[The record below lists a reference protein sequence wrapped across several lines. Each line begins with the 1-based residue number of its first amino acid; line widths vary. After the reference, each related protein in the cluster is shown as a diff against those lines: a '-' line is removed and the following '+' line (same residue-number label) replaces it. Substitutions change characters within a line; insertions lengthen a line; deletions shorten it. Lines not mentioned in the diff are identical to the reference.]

1 MYRKNF
7 IELYKSNGTN
17 FEEAK
22 SEIDFALDSLFN
34 YTYKDYVIGKLLE
47 DWQINKL
54 NKIIEERIRT
64 HKPIQQIIGLSYFY
78 GKKFIVNEHTLIP
91 RPETELIISTILNLA
106 NKFQNNIEIL
116 DIGSGTGCIPITL
129 VLENNRITADSVDIS
144 QEAIEISKKNALFH
158 NIYKK
163 INFFKSDLFENIHK
177 KYNIIVSNPP
187 YIPLKEKENLQIEVR
202 EFEPSKALFTNDD
215 DGMEFYVKIIEN
227 AKKFMFENSYLVFE
241 IGINQADKIREILIN
256 NNFKEIEIIKDYN
269 SIERIVIAKN

>member
-78 GKKFIVNEHTLIP
+78 GRKFIVNEHTLIP